1 MDLKLKS
8 RLRTAVRPFVLAG
21 AGIAASGVASAQT
34 FNFPAMGK
42 LNNITA
48 DFASILEGSMID
60 LIIAAAI
67 IGVIGLFIWFFER
80 ILTKFTGGRGGRRG

>member
-1 MDLKLKS
+1 MELKLRERARS
-8 RLRTAVRPFVLAG
+8 AVRPLAVAG
-21 AGIAASGVASAQT
+21 AGIAASGMAAAQT

-42 LNNITA
+42 LNNITG
-48 DFASILEGSMID
+48 DFATILEGNLID

-80 ILTKFTGGRGGRRG
+80 ILRRFTK

>member
-1 MDLKLKS
+1 MKS
-8 RLRTAVRPFVLAG
+8 LHIRERAKSAIRPLAMAG
-21 AGIAASGVASAQT
+21 AGIAASGMASAQT

-48 DFASILEGSMID
+48 DFATILEGSMID

-80 ILTKFTGGRGGRRG
+80 ILTRFTSGQRGR